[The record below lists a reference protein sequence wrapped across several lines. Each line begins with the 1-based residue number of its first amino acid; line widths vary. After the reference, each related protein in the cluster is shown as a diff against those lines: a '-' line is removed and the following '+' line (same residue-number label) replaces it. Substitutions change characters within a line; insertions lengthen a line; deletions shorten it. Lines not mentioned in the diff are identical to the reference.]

1 MSIFTAEERSII
13 RSHRFDTVCYVLA
26 QSGACLDLARERVRA
41 VTGRKL
47 QYLTAENLPAELPRS
62 WMLAVV
68 LCPGDDT
75 HRLGAWAAKLGPAR
89 HARIIF
95 YEPDEL
101 DATADQAYAGW
112 NRHPLPDPIRRRVRD
127 FKEFNR
133 FLGTDLNIR
142 ILDDH
147 QPARRPP
154 T

>member
-1 MSIFTAEERSII
+1 MSIFTAEERRSI

-26 QSGACLDLARERVRA
+26 QSGACLELARDRVRA
-41 VTGRKL
+41 VTGGTLR
-47 QYLTAENLPAELPRS
+47 YLSPDELPAELPAS

-75 HRLGAWAAKLGPAR
+75 RRLGAWAAQLSPAR

-95 YEPDEL
+95 YEPDQL
-101 DATADQAYAGW
+101 DATADQVYAGW
-112 NRHPLPDPIRRRVRD
+112 NQQPLPDPIRRRVRH

-133 FLGTDLNIR
+133 LLGTDLNIR

-154 T
+154 S